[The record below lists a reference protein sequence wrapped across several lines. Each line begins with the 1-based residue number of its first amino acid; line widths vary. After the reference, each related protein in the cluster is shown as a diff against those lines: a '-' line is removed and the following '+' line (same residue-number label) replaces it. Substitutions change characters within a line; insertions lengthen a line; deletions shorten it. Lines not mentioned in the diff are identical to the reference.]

1 MQTLAS
7 LLMLTIRL
15 YTSGD
20 LAAADIAA
28 AQRSADA
35 IFQQALIDVEWTDCR
50 KGPKKPR
57 PLTCEAPPGDFE
69 IVLRLTGTTSGGS
82 QPGGDALG
90 DAVLDTTTG
99 RGALGTVYVNRVK
112 SLARASRTPEGELLG
127 RVIAHEVGHLLLGR
141 AGHPESGVM
150 RGDWP
155 RRVLADRR
163 DRDWTFSAEESLT
176 LRSRLGGGDHQ
187 PTGTPVSWVSSQV
200 FSGAK

>member
-57 PLTCEAPPGDFE
+57 PLTCEAPLGDFE
-69 IVLRLTGTTSGGS
+69 IVLRLTGTTPGGS
-82 QPGGDALG
+82 QPAGDALG

-99 RGALGTVYVNRVK
+99 RGALSTVYVNRVK
-112 SLARASRTPEGELLG
+112 SLAHASRTPEGELL
-127 RVIAHEVGHLLLGR
+127 
-141 AGHPESGVM
+141 
-150 RGDWP
+150 
-155 RRVLADRR
+155 
-163 DRDWTFSAEESLT
+163 EERT
-176 LRSRLGGGDHQ
+176 LGGTKVRKSESRIDTHH
-187 PTGTPVSWVSSQV
+187 TYERDVREIMALS
-200 FSGAK
+200 